1 MRRPHLDAFHELLFT
16 LLLFALPIQAIEP
29 MCGTSPE
36 NDARIRAADA
46 RSRGGVRAMAAPEI
60 TLREGAF
67 YIRNNETITTGYRPF
82 DLTGQSLVFTPSG
95 SGAFKERRESLH
107 YTEPAGGPVR
117 QFQGSVGDNWYS
129 TARDLGF
136 TFPVFG
142 RNVTRIYITAFNSIH
157 FEPPVEQ
164 TGWVFDA
171 LETAVHR
178 GAVLSPLMITARK
191 PRFLEYP
198 RVYVDERPG
207 AVVITWRSSA
217 DAPFGYDVQ
226 AELKS
231 DGTITYSYRSV
242 TGMRWGTP
250 VLSPGLDPATVPRAL
265 LQARDDTPND
275 VTSNTPEA
283 IRAMLDI
290 RRTEVLRLRD
300 SDLLAIRI
308 QLAEPIDRTK
318 IAEGQTL
325 RYQAQIED
333 QIASVE
339 IDRNEVRV
347 ISFTGLRYEVN
358 GASAQ
363 VDGNVI
369 EIYGIQIEPATTASR
384 TLRVS
389 SYYRPPSGGSNDQSV
404 FTVAFPAAP
413 RVTTRDLS
421 AVSADAELL
430 LPVAEPFLLGVFNPY
445 VVWDALQTAHGT
457 SDFTWDG
464 VVMYQTFYTDII
476 FFAGAYATGGNAQVD
491 GIANFS
497 PFSGSRVPRAPT
509 LLHLNQ
515 LTYNYSVAEDTA
527 SKLLLHEFGHRWLYF
542 ISILENGQTG
552 RFLNPVSPHPAAY
565 VHTPAAFPV
574 YGGEESSVMGGAY
587 FTTQADGKYRAHAAN
602 MGYSWTDLYLM
613 GLAAPE
619 EVPPWFYLANTNL
632 PREYW
637 PAEGVVVD
645 GEKHDVSIGQVTS
658 VHGKRNPSTAISERR
673 FRVLF
678 VLVTEAG
685 QSPTEAE
692 VAKLNE
698 WRAVMERNFA
708 AATGGRASLETTYVE
723 IAKKRAVR
731 R

>member
-1 MRRPHLDAFHELLFT
+1 MRKESARLATLCVILFV
-16 LLLFALPIQAIEP
+16 ALSTRASEP

-36 NDARIRAADA
+36 NDARVRAADA
-46 RSRGGVRAMAAPEI
+46 RVRGGVRTLAAPEI
-60 TLREGAF
+60 TLRDGAF
-67 YIRNNETITTGYRPF
+67 TIRNNEAITAGYRPF

-95 SGAFKERRESLH
+95 SDAFRARRESLR
-107 YTEPAGGPVR
+107 YVEPLGGPAR
-117 QFQGSVGDNWYS
+117 QFQGSVGDTWYFA
-129 TARDLGF
+129 TRDLGF

-157 FEPPVEQ
+157 FDPPVEQ

-198 RVYVDERPG
+198 RVYVDERPD
-207 AVVITWRSSA
+207 AVLITWRSSA
-217 DAPFGYDVQ
+217 NAPFGYDVQ

-250 VLSPGLDPATVPRAL
+250 VLSPGLDPVTVPRVL
-265 LQARDDTPND
+265 LEARDDTAND
-275 VTSNTPEA
+275 VASNVPAA

-290 RRTEVLRLRD
+290 RRTEVVRLRD

-308 QLAEPIDRTK
+308 QLAEAIDRTK

-363 VDGNVI
+363 TDGNIV
-369 EIYGIQIEPATTASR
+369 EIYGIQIDPATAATRS
-384 TLRVS
+384 LRVS
-389 SYYRPPSGGSNDQSV
+389 SYYRPPTGGSNDQSV
-404 FTVAFPAAP
+404 FTIAFPAAP

-421 AVSADAELL
+421 AVSADAALTV
-430 LPVAEPFLLGVFNPY
+430 PIAEPFMLGVFNPY
-445 VVWDALQTAHGT
+445 QVWDALQTARGL
-457 SDFTWDG
+457 SDYTWDG

-491 GIANFS
+491 GIANYS
-497 PFSGSRVPRAPT
+497 PFSGTRVPRAPT

-515 LTYNYSVAEDTA
+515 LTYNYSVAEDSA

-552 RFLNPVSPHPAAY
+552 RFLNPVSAHPAAY
-565 VHTPAAFPV
+565 VHTAAAYPV
-574 YGGEESSVMGGAY
+574 YGSEESSVMGGAY
-587 FTTQADGKYRAHAAN
+587 FTAQAGGKYQAHAAN

-613 GLAAPE
+613 GLAVPE
-619 EVPPWFYLANTNL
+619 EVPPWFYLANTTL

-637 PAEGVVVD
+637 PAEGVVVE
-645 GEKHDVSIGQVTS
+645 GQRRDVSIGQVTS
-658 VHGKRNPSTAISERR
+658 VHGKRNPSAAISPRN

-685 QSPTEAE
+685 QDPTEAE
-692 VAKLNE
+692 VAKLHE

-708 AATGGRASLETTYVE
+708 AATGGRGTLETTYIE
-723 IAKKRAVR
+723 PAKKRSMR